1 MKIIHLI
8 PSLVK
13 GGAERI
19 TLDIYE
25 ELMKYPEN
33 EVKLVYFRDINDYKY
48 LTDKLK
54 VQKINISFQ
63 LSLKSSSKG
72 DVKELEDLIN
82 EFQPDIIHSHLL
94 ESEIML
100 SQINY
105 TKAKYIVH
113 FHDNMYQLKKW
124 NGRFSKQHLT
134 DWYERKVVV
143 KSYKSKQVKFIGI
156 SNNTMAYMHKNLPR
170 HSTKH
175 LLLNGVKLD
184 RFREVETQKRENLSM
199 VMIASLVDK
208 KNQELAIKVVKELH
222 KRGYLFKLYLLGD
235 GKNKNTLIDQVRE
248 SSLENYV
255 LFKGNVDNPEDYLRA
270 SEIYLHTAKYEPFGL
285 VLIEAMAAGI
295 PIVCTDGKGNRDIIQ
310 NYKNGIIND
319 TFEVNDIAN
328 DIIKVHLDDSLKT
341 KLVKNAKEYC
351 EQYDIKLYVQKLME
365 IYKH

>member
-1 MKIIHLI
+1 MKIVHLI

-25 ELMKYPEN
+25 ELIKYPEN
-33 EVKLVYFRDINDYKY
+33 DVKLVYFRDINDYKY
-48 LTDKLK
+48 LTDKLN

-63 LSLKSSSKG
+63 LSLKSTSKG

-82 EFQPDIIHSHLL
+82 EFQPDIIHSHLF

-100 SQINY
+100 SQISYN
-105 TKAKYIVH
+105 KAKYIVH

-124 NGRFSKQHLT
+124 KGRFTKQHLT
-134 DWYERKVVV
+134 NWYERKVVF
-143 KSYKSKQVKFIGI
+143 KSYKSKQVRFIGI
-156 SNNTMAYMHKNLPR
+156 SKNTLSYMHENLPH
-170 HSTKH
+170 HSKTH
-175 LLLNGVKLD
+175 CLLNGVKLD
-184 RFREVETQKRENLSM
+184 RFRKVETEKRENLSL

-208 KNQELAIKVVKELH
+208 KNQELAIKVVNELH
-222 KRGYLFKLYLLGD
+222 KRGHHFKLYLLGD
-235 GKNKNTLIDQVRE
+235 GKNKNALTDQVRE
-248 SSLENYV
+248 LSLENYV
-255 LFKGNVDNPEDYLRA
+255 FLKGNVDNPEDYLRS

-295 PIVCTDGKGNRDIIQ
+295 PIVCTDGKGNRDIIE

-319 TFEVNDIAN
+319 SFEINDLVNV
-328 DIIKVHLDDSLKT
+328 IIKVHLDDSLKT
-341 KLVKNAKEYC
+341 KLVNNAKEYC

>member
-1 MKIIHLI
+1 MKIVHII

-33 EVKLVYFRDINDYKY
+33 EVKLVYFRDINDYRY
-48 LTDKLK
+48 LTDKLN
-54 VQKINISFQ
+54 VQKIDISFR
-63 LSLKSSSKG
+63 LSLKSASKG
-72 DVKELEDLIN
+72 DVKELEELIHN
-82 EFQPDIIHSHLL
+82 FQPDIIHSHLF

-100 SQINY
+100 SQIKYN
-105 TKAKYIVH
+105 KAKYIVH
-113 FHDNMYQLKKW
+113 FHDNMYQFKKW
-124 NGRFSKQHLT
+124 SGKLTKKHLT

-156 SNNTMAYMHKNLPR
+156 SNNTMAYMHKNLPS
-170 HSTKH
+170 HSKTH
-175 LLLNGVKLD
+175 LLLNGVKLE
-184 RFREVETQKRENLSM
+184 RFREVECKKRENLTM

-222 KRGYLFKLYLLGD
+222 KRGYLFKLHLLGD
-235 GKNKNTLIDQVRE
+235 GKNKNALSTLVKELALD
-248 SSLENYV
+248 NYV
-255 LFKGNVDNPEDYLRA
+255 FLKGNVDNPEDYLHN

-295 PIVCTDGKGNRDIIQ
+295 PIICTDGKGNRDIIM
-310 NYKNGIIND
+310 NNENGIIN
-319 TFEVNDIAN
+319 FSFDIKVIC
-328 DIIKVHLDDSLKT
+328 DEIIKVHLDNTLKS
-341 KLVKNAKEYC
+341 KLVSNAKEYC
-351 EQYDIKLYVQKLME
+351 EQYDISFYVQKLME